1 MKTFSS
7 KKITL
12 TALAIALVCV
22 TTAYTHIPIPL
33 GYMHLGNICILLC
46 SFLFPA
52 EIGLLAGG
60 VGSALA
66 DLLTGFPQWILPTLL
81 IKSLMGYA
89 ISKIAHDKNGC
100 ARMLTVRTALA
111 AVAGIA
117 IMIVGYFIAGSILYG
132 SVATGLT
139 QVPGLS
145 FEGVLGIAGFYLI
158 GIALEKAKI
167 QRYLSFETRK

>member
-1 MKTFSS
+1 MNTFSA
-7 KKITL
+7 KKLTL

-33 GYMHLGNICILLC
+33 GYMHLGNVCILLC

-60 VGSALA
+60 VGSALS
-66 DLLTGFPQWILPTLL
+66 DLLTGFPQWIIPTLI

-89 ISKIAHDKNGC
+89 VSKIAHNKTGS
-100 ARMLTVRTALA
+100 ARMLTVRTAVA
-111 AVAGIA
+111 AVTGIL
-117 IMIVGYFIAGSILYG
+117 IMIAGYFIAGILLYDG
-132 SVATGLT
+132 VAASLP
-139 QVPGLS
+139 QIPGLS
-145 FEGVLGIAGFYLI
+145 LEGILGIAGFYLI

-167 QRYLSFETRK
+167 QRYLSLETPK